1 MGACLCQQL
10 LWTSPLRLQ
19 VAYPLCP
26 CRAAQVGEGR
36 KRMCQVSLS
45 TFPSFPST
53 TTVKLSD
60 T

>member
-1 MGACLCQQL
+1 MGACLYQQPS
-10 LWTSPLRLQ
+10 WTSPLGLQ
-19 VAYPLCP
+19 VACPLCP
-26 CRAAQVGEGR
+26 CRAAQEGEGR

-45 TFPSFPST
+45 SFPSFLST